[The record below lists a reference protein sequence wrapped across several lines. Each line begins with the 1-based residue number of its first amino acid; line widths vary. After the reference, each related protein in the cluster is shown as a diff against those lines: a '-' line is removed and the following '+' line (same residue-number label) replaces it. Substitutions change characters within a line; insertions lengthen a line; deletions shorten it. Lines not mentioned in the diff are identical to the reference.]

1 MDEKNMTEKQGRFEC
16 SDQRNHDAAWAK
28 FRAYC
33 ANDLKFGE
41 IKLQIQNGIPVLAE
55 YVKKRIKFT

>member
-1 MDEKNMTEKQGRFEC
+1 MDEKTEKQNRFEWRG
-16 SDQRNHDAAWAK
+16 QRNHDAAWAK

-33 ANDLKFGE
+33 ADDLKYGE
-41 IKLQIQNGIPVLAE
+41 IKLQIQDGIPVLAE